1 MYGYHEGSTD
11 ASTNSSLEQSI
22 YIYISGTAIRIPS
35 KNTGSSLPECRNICP
50 SLQPHLMIIAL

>member
-22 YIYISGTAIRIPS
+22 YIYIWDCHPNSEQEHRFQFAGMS
-35 KNTGSSLPECRNICP
+35 
-50 SLQPHLMIIAL
+50 